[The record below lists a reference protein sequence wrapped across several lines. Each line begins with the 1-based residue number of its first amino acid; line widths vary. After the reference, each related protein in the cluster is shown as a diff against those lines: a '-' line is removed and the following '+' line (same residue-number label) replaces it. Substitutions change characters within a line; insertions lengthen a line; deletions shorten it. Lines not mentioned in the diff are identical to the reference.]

1 MVVIAAA
8 MVVVTVA
15 AILRTIAKVI
25 IQGTR
30 SINRRSSRYIPAAFT
45 SRIPT
50 AARRLVVTQTTDKL
64 VFHTPVQPTALAMAL
79 APTALALTVP
89 AFTAPDT
96 VPRCPACS

>member
-1 MVVIAAA
+1 MVVMAAA

-15 AILRTIAKVI
+15 AILGTIAKVI

-30 SINRRSSRYIPAAFT
+30 NINRRSYRYTPAAFT
-45 SRIPT
+45 SRIPS

-79 APTALALTVP
+79 APTVP